1 MTPAA
6 ARVKLRH
13 ALAPFRAGDWWD
25 HKLAALLGTGYM
37 TAFHLRHPLLDL
49 WPTFLATLAGVAA
62 AAAYV
67 SVINDW
73 ADLEDDAAA
82 GKDNRLAARGRWYP
96 PAAVGG
102 LLAIGTVVAILA
114 WRDDPL
120 VLALY
125 AGPWLAF
132 SLYSLPP
139 VRLKARG
146 AAGALADASGAHLF
160 PHMLITVAVFHAA
173 GRPLEAWWL
182 VAIGIWA
189 LAAGIRG
196 ALWHQLSDVEA
207 DRRAGVTTFGQR
219 TPARARFTGETAF
232 AIEIAVFFFLLV
244 RSGGSLLAFGLLIL
258 YVGLELARVRL
269 FGERVIVVAPVPVH
283 RIAMH
288 EYYLLFYPLAFL
300 TASSFRHGA
309 DVLVLIAHT
318 ALFRHIPPMAARD
331 ARRSLVRLAAGLR
344 APEAPPGKSPS

>member
-13 ALAPFRAGDWWD
+13 ALVPFRAREWWD
-25 HKLAALLGTGYM
+25 HKLASMLGTGYM
-37 TAFHLRHPLLDL
+37 TAFSLREPLSDL
-49 WPTFLATLAGVAA
+49 WPTFLATLVGVAA

-73 ADLEDDAAA
+73 TDLEVDAAA
-82 GKDNRLAARGRWYP
+82 GKDNRLARRGRWYA
-96 PAAVGG
+96 PAATGG
-102 LLAIGTVVAILA
+102 LLALGVAVAILA

-160 PHMLITVAVFHAA
+160 PHLLITVAVFHAA

-182 VAIGIWA
+182 VAVGTWA
-189 LAAGIRG
+189 LATGVRG
-196 ALWHQLSDVEA
+196 ALWHQLTDVEA
-207 DRRAGVTTFGQR
+207 DRRSGVTTFAHR
-219 TPARARFTGETAF
+219 SPARARLAGEAAF
-232 AIEIAVFFFLLV
+232 AIELTAFFVLLV
-244 RSGGSLLAFGLLIL
+244 RSGGGPIAFGLLIP
-258 YVGLELARVRL
+258 YVWLEVARVRL
-269 FGERVIVVAPVPVH
+269 WGARVIVVAPAPAY

-300 TASSFRHGA
+300 AASSIRHGG
-309 DVLVLIAHT
+309 DVLVLVVHT
-318 ALFRHIPPMAARD
+318 ALFHRLPPMAARD
-331 ARRSLVRLAAGLR
+331 AKRSLARRAAGPRSPR
-344 APEAPPGKSPS
+344 ASESPS